1 MMYKL
6 RHTVTGEIVI
16 WSLDEIL
23 ENINRDRSELW
34 EDYNE
39 EDWQEGLE
47 HFTEWELIDGR

>member
-6 RHTVTGEIVI
+6 RHTATGEIVI